1 MGKTVRELMLNIFE
15 KCAGASGCDV
25 CRLHMEDDCL
35 FFPELYRL
43 QDQADE
49 SELSFSASDL
59 HNLIDLCTM
68 LCPCQDIKMLILKVE
83 CLKK

>member
-1 MGKTVRELMLNIFE
+1 MGKTVRELILTVFE

-49 SELSFSASDL
+49 SELPFSTSDL
-59 HNLIDLCTM
+59 HSLIDLCTM
-68 LCPCQDIKMLILKVE
+68 CGLCPDKIQIV
-83 CLKK
+83 